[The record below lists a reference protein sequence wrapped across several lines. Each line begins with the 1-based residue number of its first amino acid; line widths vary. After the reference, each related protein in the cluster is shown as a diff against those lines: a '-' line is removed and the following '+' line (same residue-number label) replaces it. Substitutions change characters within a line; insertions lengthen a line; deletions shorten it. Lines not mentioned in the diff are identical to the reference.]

1 MEAASKATPADIL
14 LSNTQQPQAYIKTV
28 SDEDAPKCPEVR
40 RLYDKWRNSD
50 DGTLDNVLTIHSCNP
65 AALEAHFQLYEWSV
79 VPCSE
84 HNPKLG
90 AISNFHFDDEL
101 SR

>member
-50 DGTLDNVLTIHSCNP
+50 DGTLDNILTIHSCNP

-79 VPCSE
+79 MQ
-84 HNPKLG
+84 
-90 AISNFHFDDEL
+90 
-101 SR
+101 